1 MHEILELSWQVAAG
15 TVTRRLA
22 SAATRAALGYGGG
35 SDHPFRARV
44 HTRETGE
51 MRTGTAWEGGHV
63 GTRDA
68 RSDGLASGRGRHEA
82 LRERVDEV
90 EHAVCVEEGWTIE
103 GERALAKICSLR
115 REGDI

>member
-1 MHEILELSWQVAAG
+1 MLRPE
-15 TVTRRLA
+15 RRLVTA
-22 SAATRAALGYGGG
+22 VGATILFALEW
-35 SDHPFRARV
+35 
-44 HTRETGE
+44 TRDTGE
-51 MRTGTAWEGGHV
+51 MRNGYLLRGRSHV

>member
-1 MHEILELSWQVAAG
+1 MLRPE
-15 TVTRRLA
+15 RRLVTA
-22 SAATRAALGYGGG
+22 VGATILFALECTRAKRGKCGTGSGTLRGG
-35 SDHPFRARV
+35 S
-44 HTRETGE
+44 
-51 MRTGTAWEGGHV
+51 HV